1 MNKTNSAAPQATWR
15 NLTIDDIEPL
25 AQVANKIHPGLPERD
40 EVFAERIKLFP
51 AGCLALVDNKSNKLH
66 GYAIS
71 HPIRYQAPPPLDSLL
86 GEIAEDADQFYIHD
100 LAILP
105 ECQGRGYGK
114 ECLEM
119 LFEVAKKYQST
130 GLVSVYG
137 TAPFWGRF
145 GFVPVK
151 MNVALQTKLVEYGE
165 DAMFLERKNLDLPL
179 CNSETA
185 MRSGN

>member
-1 MNKTNSAAPQATWR
+1 MNKTDSAEPQASWR
-15 NLTIDDIEPL
+15 NLTINDIEAL
-25 AQVANKIHPGLPERD
+25 AEIANKIHPGLPERN
-40 EVFAERIKLFP
+40 EVFAERIKLFS
-51 AGCLALVDNKSNKLH
+51 AGCLALVDNNTNKLH

-71 HPIRYQAPPPLDSLL
+71 HPIRHQAPPPLDSLL
-86 GEIAEDADQFYIHD
+86 GEIAKDADQFYIHD

-105 ECQGRGYGK
+105 ECQGRGYAK

-119 LFEVAKKYQST
+119 ISKVAKKYQST

-145 GFVPVK
+145 GFVPVE

-165 DAMFLERKNLDLPL
+165 DAIFLARKD
-179 CNSETA
+179 
-185 MRSGN
+185 